1 MITHNGRKMHCLQ
14 NLCGC
19 WQVAIF
25 QFSVSLIYIYYV
37 FLRAFFSQYLAC
49 HKIAISFTRESARD
63 KEIPIEPK
71 TDKWTSAGQAG
82 EEKAFAWRSSRFDPF
97 PSAEATICLDQRLI
111 FRTNSKNQFSL
122 SNIFWSVTLH
132 CITLRMTWHEITER
146 YMMGYDIGK

>member
-37 FLRAFFSQYLAC
+37 FLRAFFFFLQYLAWN
-49 HKIAISFTRESARD
+49 KIAVSFTRERARD

-71 TDKWTSAGQAG
+71 TDKWASASQASK
-82 EEKAFAWRSSRFDPF
+82 EKLLPDVALGFI
-97 PSAEATICLDQRLI
+97 PSHQLKPQYVWIRGPYSNKD
-111 FRTNSKNQFSL
+111 QFSL
-122 SNIFWSVTLH
+122 SNIFWSVTWH
-132 CITLRMTWHEITER
+132 CIVLRVTWHETTSR
-146 YMMGYDIGK
+146 YMTAYDIGK